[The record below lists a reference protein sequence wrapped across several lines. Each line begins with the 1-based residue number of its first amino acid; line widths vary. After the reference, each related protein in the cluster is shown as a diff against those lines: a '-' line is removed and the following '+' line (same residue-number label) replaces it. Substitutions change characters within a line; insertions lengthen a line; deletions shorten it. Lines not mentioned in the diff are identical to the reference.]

1 MNQFIQQLW
10 RSVAVTSCHRSKWGH
25 EIVFIGWPTANPHIC
40 SCNQQMFSVCT
51 RQRRLIDYENGHWLY
66 VNDDCW
72 LPAKLTSEVGKTSQ
86 PRSKHILSGGNFPP
100 WSFQLVLHP
109 CKAQKSKS
117 AKASCCSAER
127 LKDLGGGDR
136 TGWSR
141 VKSLSK
147 LLTSMDSLIDG
158 RNGGFTFLVSRASQ
172 SIVWKIKWTIKSR
185 CASFKQV

>member
-1 MNQFIQQLW
+1 M
-10 RSVAVTSCHRSKWGH
+10 V
-25 EIVFIGWPTANPHIC
+25 WPTANPHIC

-51 RQRRLIDYENGHWLY
+51 RQRRLIDYANGHWLY
-66 VNDDCW
+66 VNDGCW

-86 PRSKHILSGGNFPP
+86 PGSKP

-136 TGWSR
+136 TGCSR

-158 RNGGFTFLVSRASQ
+158 RNGGFTCLVSRASQ
-172 SIVWKIKWTIKSR
+172 SIVWKIKWTIKS
-185 CASFKQV
+185 SFHIQSVLTAVHTSLILNKTYMPVNTSLK